1 MSDFFAGLARRGR
14 RLGELTRTYVLARQV
29 AGRSHP
35 PGDRKSVVFFNASAR
50 LSGLSQNSA
59 FSLITSWAVR
69 LAGVPVVH
77 FVCKAGMSRCVLGA
91 DQDCPQ
97 QSPPCGMCIRQSRA
111 NYTGAKTH
119 WFTYQRDEALAATL
133 ESLNLSELLSYEH
146 SLPPCWLPDSPL
158 PDSHSPISLPLGVL
172 VLPSLRWRLR
182 LQSLT
187 DDEPTRFL
195 CREFILS
202 AWNVACEFNALLES
216 VRPQAAVLFNGLQF
230 PEAMAAWLCR
240 RRGVRVIMHETSFQP
255 FSAFF
260 LEGEV
265 TTYSIPLLDAG
276 LTPEQD
282 AQVDFDLQKRRE
294 GDFIMAGVKFWK
306 GMQGLPDKLVQKAAS
321 FKQVVAVFTNIIF
334 DTSLVFANVVFADM
348 FSWLDELLE
357 VIRAHPETLF
367 VIRAHPDED
376 RSGKACRESVAM
388 WVGRNLVVDL
398 PNVIF
403 IPPQEYISSY
413 ELARFSKFVLTYN
426 STIGIEITLTGK
438 PVLCAGRASFNEHE
452 TAYFEL
458 DRPAYFRRLDSL
470 LADDQ
475 PEVPA
480 ERLRTARRYWYFRN
494 YRFTLPFGTF
504 IESTVPAGYVRLTK
518 FSWRDLLP
526 EQSATVRALLNG
538 ILHGKRFELD
548 A

>member
-14 RLGELTRTYVLARQV
+14 RLGELTRTFVLARQV
-29 AGRSHP
+29 AGRARP
-35 PGDRKSVVFFNASAR
+35 ALDRRPVVFFNASAR

-77 FVCKAGMSRCVLGA
+77 FVCKAGMSRCILGT

-97 QSPPCGMCIRQSRA
+97 QPPPCGMCIRQSKV
-111 NYTGAKTH
+111 NYTGADTCY
-119 WFTYQRDEALAATL
+119 FTYQRDETLAATL
-133 ESLNLSELLSYEH
+133 KELSLAELVRYEQP
-146 SLPPCWLPDSPL
+146 LPDTWLPDSKL
-158 PDSHSPISLPLGVL
+158 PASLSLGAL
-172 VLPSLRWRLR
+172 ILPSLCWRMR
-182 LQSLT
+182 LQSLD

-202 AWNVACEFNALLES
+202 AWNVACEFNALLER
-216 VRPQAAVLFNGLQF
+216 VRPQAAILFNGLQF
-230 PEAMAAWLCR
+230 PEAVAAWLCR
-240 RRGVRVIMHETSFQP
+240 RRSVRVITHETSFQP

-265 TTYSIPLLDAG
+265 TTYSIPLPEAG

-282 AQVDFDLQKRRE
+282 AQVDADLQKRRQ

-306 GMQGLPDKLVQKAAS
+306 GMQGLPDELVQKASS
-321 FKQVVAVFTNIIF
+321 FKQVVAVFTNVIF
-334 DTSLVFANVVFADM
+334 DTSLVLANVVFADM
-348 FSWLDELLE
+348 FSWLDELLK
-357 VIRAHPETLF
+357 VFRAHPETLF

-376 RSGKACRESVAM
+376 RPGKASRESVAM
-388 WVGRNLVVDL
+388 WVGRNLVAAL

-458 DRPAYFRRLDSL
+458 DRPGYFRRLDSL
-470 LADDQ
+470 LAADQ

-504 IESTVPAGYVRLTK
+504 IESTVPVGYVRLKK
-518 FSWRDLLP
+518 FTWRDLLP

-538 ILHGKRFELD
+538 LLHEKRFELD